1 MNRNLD
7 VWAIQ
12 KYPNELYTALE
23 NVKTDTGD
31 LILFT
36 NLECDFE
43 LNGQAVKRSFD
54 TSLYYDAGN
63 GNDALILLM
72 KDGIATA
79 DQIREY
85 LEKKQLRYHEVS
97 FAKDLTKELPEDFE
111 NVYKEE
117 KDDENIPELWF
128 AREEYV
134 LRDALNDSI
143 EQGNTTCD
151 YYPLLQGF
159 LSLNYRANSD
169 LSSCDVD
176 GRNLNGSATSILSS
190 YSVDGRKILGV
201 IALEDKMILLINNGN
216 DTRNI
221 SPFQAH
227 KIMEELGVSANV
239 HSDSEFNIERPYQGK
254 MMEKKVNHE

>member
-12 KYPNELYTALE
+12 KYPKELYTALE

-36 NLECDFE
+36 NLECNFE
-43 LNGQAVKRSFD
+43 LNGKRVKRNFD

-72 KDGIATA
+72 KDGIATS

-85 LEKKQLRYHEVS
+85 LEKEQLKYHEVS
-97 FAKDLTKELPEDFE
+97 FSKDLTKELA
-111 NVYKEE
+111 EE
-117 KDDENIPELWF
+117 FDISYTEEQDDENIPELWF

-151 YYPLLQGF
+151 YYPMLQGF
-159 LSLNYRANSD
+159 LNLNYSANSIPF
-169 LSSCDVD
+169 
-176 GRNLNGSATSILSS
+176 NYN
-190 YSVDGRKILGV
+190 VDGRKILGV

-216 DTRNI
+216 DDRNI

-227 KIMEELGVSANV
+227 RIMEELGVSVNV
-239 HSDSEFNIERPYQGK
+239 HSDSEFNIEKPYQGK
-254 MMEKKVNHE
+254 MMEKK

>member
-12 KYPNELYTALE
+12 KYPKELYTALE

-36 NLECDFE
+36 NLECNFE
-43 LNGQAVKRSFD
+43 LNGKRVKRNFD

-85 LEKKQLRYHEVS
+85 LEKEQLKYHEVS
-97 FAKDLTKELPEDFE
+97 FSKDLTKELA
-111 NVYKEE
+111 EE
-117 KDDENIPELWF
+117 FDISYTEEQADENIPELWF

-159 LSLNYRANSD
+159 LNLNYSANS
-169 LSSCDVD
+169 
-176 GRNLNGSATSILSS
+176 I
-190 YSVDGRKILGV
+190 
-201 IALEDKMILLINNGN
+201 
-216 DTRNI
+216 
-221 SPFQAH
+221 PF
-227 KIMEELGVSANV
+227 N
-239 HSDSEFNIERPYQGK
+239 FNIF
-254 MMEKKVNHE
+254 

>member
-12 KYPNELYTALE
+12 KYPKELYTALE

-36 NLECDFE
+36 NLECNFE
-43 LNGQAVKRSFD
+43 LNGKRVKRNFD

-85 LEKKQLRYHEVS
+85 LEKEQLKYHEVS
-97 FAKDLTKELPEDFE
+97 FSKDLTKELA
-111 NVYKEE
+111 EE
-117 KDDENIPELWF
+117 FDISYTEEQDDENIPELWY

-134 LRDALNDSI
+134 LRDAPNDSI
-143 EQGNTTCD
+143 EQGNTTCY
-151 YYPLLQGF
+151 YYPLVQGF
-159 LSLNYRANSD
+159 LNLNYSANSIPF
-169 LSSCDVD
+169 
-176 GRNLNGSATSILSS
+176 NYN
-190 YSVDGRKILGV
+190 VDGRKILGV

-216 DTRNI
+216 DDRNI

-227 KIMEELGVSANV
+227 RIMEELGVSVNV
-239 HSDSEFNIERPYQGK
+239 HSDSEFNIEKPYQGK
-254 MMEKKVNHE
+254 MMEKK

>member
-1 MNRNLD
+1 MRRLKMNRNLD

-72 KDGIATA
+72 KDGIATP
-79 DQIREY
+79 DQIRKY
-85 LEKKQLRYHEVS
+85 LEQKGLNYHEVS
-97 FAKDLTKELPEDFE
+97 FAKDVTKELPEDFD
-111 NVYKEE
+111 NVYNEE
-117 KDDENIPELWF
+117 KDDENIPEIWF

-159 LSLNYRANSD
+159 LSLNYITNS
-169 LSSCDVD
+169 
-176 GRNLNGSATSILSS
+176 TLSS

-201 IALEDKMILLINNGN
+201 ITLEDKMILLINNGN
-216 DTRNI
+216 DHRNI

-227 KIMEELGVSANV
+227 KIMGELGVSVNV

>member
-12 KYPNELYTALE
+12 KYPKELYTALE

-36 NLECDFE
+36 NLECNFE
-43 LNGQAVKRSFD
+43 LNGKRVKRNFD

-72 KDGIATA
+72 KDGIATS

-85 LEKKQLRYHEVS
+85 LEKEQLKYHEVS
-97 FAKDLTKELPEDFE
+97 FSKDLTKELA
-111 NVYKEE
+111 EE
-117 KDDENIPELWF
+117 FDISYTEEQADENIPELWF

-151 YYPLLQGF
+151 YYPMLQGF
-159 LSLNYRANSD
+159 LNLNYSANSIPF
-169 LSSCDVD
+169 
-176 GRNLNGSATSILSS
+176 NYN
-190 YSVDGRKILGV
+190 VDGRKILGV

-216 DTRNI
+216 DDRNI

-227 KIMEELGVSANV
+227 RIMEELGVSVNV
-239 HSDSEFNIERPYQGK
+239 HSDSEFNIEKPYQGK
-254 MMEKKVNHE
+254 MMEKK

>member
-12 KYPNELYTALE
+12 KYPKELYTALE

-36 NLECDFE
+36 NLECEFE
-43 LNGQAVKRSFD
+43 LNGQPVKRSFD

-72 KDGIATA
+72 KDGNATV

-85 LEKKQLRYHEVS
+85 LENKHLRYHEVS
-97 FAKDLTKELPEDFE
+97 FAKDLAKDLPEEDGSE
-111 NVYKEE
+111 YKD
-117 KDDENIPELWF
+117 KKGDENIPELWF

-143 EQGNTTCD
+143 DQGNTTCD
-151 YYPLLQGF
+151 YYPLIQGY
-159 LSLNYRANSD
+159 LTLNYCTNSTLD
-169 LSSCDVD
+169 
-176 GRNLNGSATSILSS
+176 S

-216 DTRNI
+216 DQRNI

-227 KIMEELGVSANV
+227 KIMEELGISTNV
-239 HSDSEFNIERPYQGK
+239 HADNEFNIEHSYQTK
-254 MMEKKVNHE
+254 IMEKNIS

>member
-79 DQIREY
+79 NQIREY

-97 FAKDLTKELPEDFE
+97 FAKDVTKELPEDFD
-111 NVYKEE
+111 NVYNEE
-117 KDDENIPELWF
+117 KDDENIPEIWF

-159 LSLNYRANSD
+159 RLRYIQHL
-169 LSSCDVD
+169 
-176 GRNLNGSATSILSS
+176 
-190 YSVDGRKILGV
+190 
-201 IALEDKMILLINNGN
+201 
-216 DTRNI
+216 
-221 SPFQAH
+221 
-227 KIMEELGVSANV
+227 
-239 HSDSEFNIERPYQGK
+239 
-254 MMEKKVNHE
+254 

>member
-12 KYPNELYTALE
+12 KYPKELYTALE

-36 NLECDFE
+36 NLECNFE
-43 LNGQAVKRSFD
+43 LNGKRVKRNFD

-72 KDGIATA
+72 KDGIATS

-85 LEKKQLRYHEVS
+85 LEKEQLKYHEVS
-97 FAKDLTKELPEDFE
+97 FSKDLTKELA
-111 NVYKEE
+111 EE
-117 KDDENIPELWF
+117 FDISYTEEQADENIPELWF

-143 EQGNTTCD
+143 KQGNTTCD

-159 LSLNYRANSD
+159 LNLNYSANSIPF
-169 LSSCDVD
+169 
-176 GRNLNGSATSILSS
+176 NYN
-190 YSVDGRKILGV
+190 VDGRKILGV
-201 IALEDKMILLINNGN
+201 IAVEDKMILLINNGN
-216 DTRNI
+216 DDRNI

-227 KIMEELGVSANV
+227 RIMEELGVSVNI
-239 HSDSEFNIERPYQGK
+239 HSDSEFNIEKPYQGK
-254 MMEKKVNHE
+254 MMEKK

>member
-79 DQIREY
+79 NQIREY

-97 FAKDLTKELPEDFE
+97 FAKDVTKELPEDFD
-111 NVYKEE
+111 NVYNEE
-117 KDDENIPELWF
+117 KDDENIPEIWF

-159 LSLNYRANSD
+159 LSLNYITNS
-169 LSSCDVD
+169 
-176 GRNLNGSATSILSS
+176 TLSS

-201 IALEDKMILLINNGN
+201 ITLEDKMILLINNGN
-216 DTRNI
+216 DERNI

-227 KIMEELGVSANV
+227 KIMEELGVSVNV
-239 HSDSEFNIERPYQGK
+239 LSDREFNIEKPYQGK
-254 MMEKKVNHE
+254 MIEKK

>member
-36 NLECDFE
+36 NLECNFE
-43 LNGQAVKRSFD
+43 LNSQTVKRSFD

-117 KDDENIPELWF
+117 KDDENIPELLF

-159 LSLNYRANSD
+159 LSLNYRVNSD
-169 LSSCDVD
+169 
-176 GRNLNGSATSILSS
+176 LSS

>member
-12 KYPNELYTALE
+12 KYPKELYTALE

-36 NLECDFE
+36 NLECNFE
-43 LNGQAVKRSFD
+43 LNGKRVKRNFD

-85 LEKKQLRYHEVS
+85 LEKEQLKYHEVS
-97 FAKDLTKELPEDFE
+97 FSKDLTKELA
-111 NVYKEE
+111 EE
-117 KDDENIPELWF
+117 FDISYTEEQADENIPELWF

-159 LSLNYRANSD
+159 LNLTYSANSIPF
-169 LSSCDVD
+169 
-176 GRNLNGSATSILSS
+176 NYN
-190 YSVDGRKILGV
+190 VDGRKILGV

-216 DTRNI
+216 DDRNI

-227 KIMEELGVSANV
+227 RIMEELGVSVNV
-239 HSDSEFNIERPYQGK
+239 HSDSEFNIEKPYQGK
-254 MMEKKVNHE
+254 MMEKK

>member
-1 MNRNLD
+1 MRRLKMNRNLD

-79 DQIREY
+79 NQIREY

-97 FAKDLTKELPEDFE
+97 FAKDVTKELPEDFD
-111 NVYKEE
+111 NVYNEE
-117 KDDENIPELWF
+117 KDDENIPEIWF

-159 LSLNYRANSD
+159 LSLNYITNS
-169 LSSCDVD
+169 
-176 GRNLNGSATSILSS
+176 TLSS

-201 IALEDKMILLINNGN
+201 ITLEDKMILLINNGN
-216 DTRNI
+216 DHRNI

-227 KIMEELGVSANV
+227 KIMGELGVSVNV

>member
-43 LNGQAVKRSFD
+43 LNGQTVKRSFD

-72 KDGIATA
+72 KDGVATA

-97 FAKDLTKELPEDFE
+97 LAKDF
-111 NVYKEE
+111 NNAYKEE
-117 KDDENIPELWF
+117 KDDENIPEIWF

-143 EQGNTTCD
+143 EQGNITCD

-159 LSLNYRANSD
+159 LSLNYSANS
-169 LSSCDVD
+169 
-176 GRNLNGSATSILSS
+176 NLSS

-201 IALEDKMILLINNGN
+201 ITLEDKMILLINNGN
-216 DTRNI
+216 DERNI

-227 KIMEELGVSANV
+227 KIMEELGVSVNV
-239 HSDSEFNIERPYQGK
+239 LSDREFNIEKPYQGK
-254 MMEKKVNHE
+254 MIEKK

>member
-12 KYPNELYTALE
+12 KYPKELYTALE

-36 NLECDFE
+36 NLECNFE
-43 LNGQAVKRSFD
+43 LNGKRVKRNFD

-85 LEKKQLRYHEVS
+85 LEKEQLKYHEVS
-97 FAKDLTKELPEDFE
+97 FSKDLTKELAEGFDIS
-111 NVYKEE
+111 YTEE
-117 KDDENIPELWF
+117 QDDENIPELWF

-159 LSLNYRANSD
+159 LNLNYSANSIPF
-169 LSSCDVD
+169 
-176 GRNLNGSATSILSS
+176 NYN
-190 YSVDGRKILGV
+190 VDGRKILGV

-216 DTRNI
+216 DDRNI

-227 KIMEELGVSANV
+227 RIMEELGVSVNV
-239 HSDSEFNIERPYQGK
+239 HSDSEFNIEKPYQGK
-254 MMEKKVNHE
+254 MMEKK

>member
-12 KYPNELYTALE
+12 KYPKELYTALE

-36 NLECDFE
+36 NLECNFE
-43 LNGQAVKRSFD
+43 LNGKRVKRNFD

-72 KDGIATA
+72 KDGIATS

-85 LEKKQLRYHEVS
+85 LEKEQLKYHEVS
-97 FAKDLTKELPEDFE
+97 FSKDLTKELA
-111 NVYKEE
+111 EE
-117 KDDENIPELWF
+117 FDISYTEEQADENIPELWF

-159 LSLNYRANSD
+159 LNLNYSANSIPF
-169 LSSCDVD
+169 
-176 GRNLNGSATSILSS
+176 NYN
-190 YSVDGRKILGV
+190 VDGRKILGV

-216 DTRNI
+216 DDRNI

-227 KIMEELGVSANV
+227 RIMEELGVSVNV
-239 HSDSEFNIERPYQGK
+239 HSDSEFNIEKPYQGK
-254 MMEKKVNHE
+254 MMEKK

>member
-12 KYPNELYTALE
+12 KYPKELYTALE

-36 NLECDFE
+36 NLECNFE
-43 LNGQAVKRSFD
+43 LNGKRVKRNFD

-85 LEKKQLRYHEVS
+85 LEKEQLKYHEVS
-97 FAKDLTKELPEDFE
+97 FSKDLTKELA
-111 NVYKEE
+111 EE
-117 KDDENIPELWF
+117 FDISYTEAQADENIPELWF

-159 LSLNYRANSD
+159 LNLNYSTNSIPF
-169 LSSCDVD
+169 
-176 GRNLNGSATSILSS
+176 NYN
-190 YSVDGRKILGV
+190 VDGRKILGV

-216 DTRNI
+216 DDRNI

-227 KIMEELGVSANV
+227 RIMEELGVSVNI
-239 HSDSEFNIERPYQGK
+239 HSDSEFNIEKPYQGK
-254 MMEKKVNHE
+254 MMEKK

>member
-12 KYPNELYTALE
+12 KYPKELYTALE

-36 NLECDFE
+36 NLECNFE
-43 LNGQAVKRSFD
+43 LNGKRVKRNFD

-72 KDGIATA
+72 KDGIATS

-85 LEKKQLRYHEVS
+85 LEKEQLKYHEVS
-97 FAKDLTKELPEDFE
+97 FSKDLTKELA
-111 NVYKEE
+111 EE
-117 KDDENIPELWF
+117 FDISYTEEQDDENIPELWF

-159 LSLNYRANSD
+159 LNLNYSANSIPF
-169 LSSCDVD
+169 
-176 GRNLNGSATSILSS
+176 NYN
-190 YSVDGRKILGV
+190 VDGRKILGV

-216 DTRNI
+216 DDRNI

-227 KIMEELGVSANV
+227 RIMEELGVSVNI
-239 HSDSEFNIERPYQGK
+239 HSDSEFNIEKPYQGK
-254 MMEKKVNHE
+254 MMEKK

>member
-43 LNGQAVKRSFD
+43 LNSQTVKRSFD

-159 LSLNYRANSD
+159 LSLNYRVN
-169 LSSCDVD
+169 
-176 GRNLNGSATSILSS
+176 SILSS

>member
-12 KYPNELYTALE
+12 KYPKELYTALE

-36 NLECDFE
+36 NLECNFE
-43 LNGQAVKRSFD
+43 LNGKRVKRNFD

-72 KDGIATA
+72 KDGIATS

-85 LEKKQLRYHEVS
+85 LEKEQLKYHEVS
-97 FAKDLTKELPEDFE
+97 FSKDLTKELA
-111 NVYKEE
+111 EE
-117 KDDENIPELWF
+117 FDISYTEEQDDENIPELWF

-159 LSLNYRANSD
+159 LNLNYSANSIPF
-169 LSSCDVD
+169 
-176 GRNLNGSATSILSS
+176 NYN
-190 YSVDGRKILGV
+190 VDGRKILGV

-216 DTRNI
+216 DDRNI

-227 KIMEELGVSANV
+227 RIMEELGVSVNV
-239 HSDSEFNIERPYQGK
+239 HSDSEFNIEKPYQGK
-254 MMEKKVNHE
+254 MMEKK

>member
-36 NLECDFE
+36 NLECNFE
-43 LNGQAVKRSFD
+43 LNSQTVKRSFD

-159 LSLNYRANSD
+159 LSLNYRVNSD
-169 LSSCDVD
+169 
-176 GRNLNGSATSILSS
+176 LSS

>member
-159 LSLNYRANSD
+159 LSLNYITNS
-169 LSSCDVD
+169 
-176 GRNLNGSATSILSS
+176 TLSS

-201 IALEDKMILLINNGN
+201 ITLEDKMILLINNGN
-216 DTRNI
+216 DHRNI

-227 KIMEELGVSANV
+227 KIMGELGVSVNV

>member
-12 KYPNELYTALE
+12 KYPKELYTALE

-36 NLECDFE
+36 NLECNFE
-43 LNGQAVKRSFD
+43 LNGKRVKRNFD

-85 LEKKQLRYHEVS
+85 LEKEQLKYHEVS
-97 FAKDLTKELPEDFE
+97 FSKDLTKELA
-111 NVYKEE
+111 EE
-117 KDDENIPELWF
+117 FDISYTEEQADENIPELWF

-159 LSLNYRANSD
+159 LNLNYSANSIPF
-169 LSSCDVD
+169 
-176 GRNLNGSATSILSS
+176 NYN
-190 YSVDGRKILGV
+190 VDGRKILGV

-216 DTRNI
+216 DDRNI

-227 KIMEELGVSANV
+227 RIMEELGVSVNI
-239 HSDSEFNIERPYQGK
+239 HSDSEFNIEKPYQGN
-254 MMEKKVNHE
+254 MMEKK